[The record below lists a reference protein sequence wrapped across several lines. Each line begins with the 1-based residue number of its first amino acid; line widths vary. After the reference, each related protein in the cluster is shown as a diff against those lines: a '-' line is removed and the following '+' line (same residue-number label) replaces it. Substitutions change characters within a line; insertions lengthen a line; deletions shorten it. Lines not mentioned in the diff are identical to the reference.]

1 MAEEGL
7 LVRADALER
16 TASVRLEAQ
25 QARYPRRIAG
35 VRGTGAMIAYD
46 LVDETGAQGHR
57 RGAAL
62 GVAAPSQ

>member
-16 TASVRLEAQ
+16 TASVRLEAL

-35 VRGTGAMIAYD
+35 IRGTGAMIAFD
-46 LVDETGAQGHR
+46 LVDETGATGW
-57 RGAAL
+57 
-62 GVAAPSQ
+62 